1 MTLGC
6 YWIYTKC
13 AAIAEVYTGRH
24 NNCSLHLQPS
34 GHSWAAHIM
43 ACISLQFT
51 LSKWCINYKL
61 VGSHCSD
68 RCTYGDAFQLA
79 PLSDFL
85 ILQLHLY
92 IPNYR
97 FCSRFN
103 LSPLPR
109 GVHNARHLQVGSS
122 GSGEDAPHYQY
133 YTRFGYHY
141 RTKHCLAGMVQC
153 TSASVALHSSKWCT
167 ATSAQNI

>member
-109 GVHNARHLQVGSS
+109 GGAQRKTFTSRFQWFRGGRTALSILYTIWLSLQNK
-122 GSGEDAPHYQY
+122 
-133 YTRFGYHY
+133 TLFGGYGTMHK
-141 RTKHCLAGMVQC
+141 RKRG
-153 TSASVALHSSKWCT
+153 
-167 ATSAQNI
+167 ATQL